1 MNAAPNI
8 LYQLMDVIEDRR
20 QTLPENSYT
29 TQLFAGGVPRI
40 SEKLIEEAQEVIA
53 AATEDGASGRD
64 HLIHEAADLLFH
76 LMVLLGHQEINLQEV
91 EDELGR
97 RFGVSGLEEKA
108 ARNND

>member
-1 MNAAPNI
+1 
-8 LYQLMDVIEDRR
+8 MDVIEDRR

-53 AATEDGASGRD
+53 AATENGASGRD
-64 HLIHEAADLLFH
+64 HQIHEAAELLFH
-76 LMVLLGHQEINLQEV
+76 LMVLLGHQEINIQEV

-108 ARNND
+108 ARTND

>member
-1 MNAAPNI
+1 
-8 LYQLMDVIEDRR
+8 MDVIEDRR
-20 QTLPENSYT
+20 QTLAENSYT

-76 LMVLLGHQEINLQEV
+76 LMVLLGHQEINLQEA

-108 ARNND
+108 ARTND

>member
-1 MNAAPNI
+1 
-8 LYQLMDVIEDRR
+8 MDVIEDRR

-29 TQLFAGGVPRI
+29 TQLFAEGVPRI
-40 SEKLIEEAQEVIA
+40 SEKIIEESQEVIT

-76 LMVLLGHQEINLQEV
+76 LMVLLGHQEINIQEV
-91 EDELGR
+91 ENELGR

-108 ARNND
+108 ARTND

>member
-1 MNAAPNI
+1 LNHAPSI
-8 LYQLMDVIEDRR
+8 LHQLMDVIEERR

-40 SEKLIEEAQEVIA
+40 SEKIIEEAQEVIT

-76 LMVLLGHQEINLQEV
+76 LMVLLGHQEINIQEV

-97 RFGVSGLEEKA
+97 RFGVSGFEEKA
-108 ARNND
+108 ARTND

>member
-1 MNAAPNI
+1 MNPAPNI
-8 LYQLMDVIEDRR
+8 LHQLMDVIENRR

-76 LMVLLGHQEINLQEV
+76 LMVLLGHQEINIQEV

-108 ARNND
+108 ARTND